1 MVQKGRQEFE
11 WRRIYYGNAYTIVVL
26 HRNDDDRGTNNGG

>member
-11 WRRIYYGNAYTIVVL
+11 RRRIYYGNAYTIVVL
-26 HRNDDDRGTNNGG
+26 HRNDDRGTNNGG